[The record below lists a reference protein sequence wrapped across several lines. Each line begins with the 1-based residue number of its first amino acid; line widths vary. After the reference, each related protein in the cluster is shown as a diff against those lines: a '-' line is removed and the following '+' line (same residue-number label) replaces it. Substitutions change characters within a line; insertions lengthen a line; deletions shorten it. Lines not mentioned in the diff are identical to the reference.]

1 MDEKLLN
8 KIKLSSEKAQITP
21 PTRVWNRLEYKLDR
35 FDFEKKKNRTSR
47 FIYASSVAAVFI
59 FIISLIFVLK
69 SDTQK
74 LSINDKSNII
84 VEGFH
89 DNNTDYQV
97 YNVHA
102 LKNYY
107 SKLKNENQRNKF
119 YSLKVNHSPKG

>member
-8 KIKLSSEKAQITP
+8 TIKLSTENAQIEP

-47 FIYASSVAAVFI
+47 IIYASSVAAVFI
-59 FIISLIFVLK
+59 FIISLIVVLK

-89 DNNTDYQV
+89 DNDTEYQAH
-97 YNVHA
+97 NVHS
-102 LKNYY
+102 LKDYY
-107 SKLKNENQRNKF
+107 SKLINENQKNKF
-119 YSLKVNHSPKG
+119 YNLKVNPNPKG